1 MAGSDSRNFQSG
13 RNLDTVI
20 IDLSVPQVQDR
31 VETDLEK
38 VENLLHVCSSGHRGV
53 IDQLTG
59 HLIAAGGKRLRPVLT
74 SVCAGL
80 GPSPDAEAV
89 VKAATVVE
97 LSHLASLYHDDV
109 MDSAPTRRGAPSAQ
123 HLWGNNR
130 AILAGDVLFAEA
142 SSLVAD
148 LGPDSARHHAKAFER
163 MCVGQ
168 LNESFGPEDGDDPVD
183 FYIQVLAD
191 KTGALVAE
199 AAYFG
204 AIHAG
209 SDERTARIVQDF
221 GEKIG
226 VAFQIADDVIDL
238 GPSAEATG
246 KTPGTDLREGVRT
259 LPVLLLERQERAG
272 TLDSEGAALL
282 ARLHSDLTS
291 DAALDAVVSELREH
305 SVVEETRGLAQ
316 HWSDEAVRALDPLP
330 ESPVKEALVAF
341 AHLMVNRNA

>member
-1 MAGSDSRNFQSG
+1 MAGSDSRNSQSG

-38 VENLLHVCSSGHRGV
+38 VENLLRICSSGHRGV

-80 GPSPDAEAV
+80 GPTPEAEAV

-148 LGPDSARHHAKAFER
+148 LGPYSVRHHAKAFER
-163 MCVGQ
+163 MCIGQ
-168 LNESFGPEDGDDPVD
+168 LNESFGPEEDDDPVD
-183 FYIQVLAD
+183 FYIEVLAD

-209 SDERTARIVQDF
+209 ADERTARIVQEF
-221 GEKIG
+221 GENIG

-238 GPSAEATG
+238 GPSSEATG
-246 KTPGTDLREGVRT
+246 KRPGTDLREGVRT

-272 TLDSEGAALL
+272 TLDSQGIQLL
-282 ARLHSDLTS
+282 EKLRSDL
-291 DAALDAVVSELREH
+291 AADEVLDSVVAELRDH
-305 SVVEETRGLAQ
+305 PVVEETRGLAQ
-316 HWSDEAVRALDPLP
+316 QWADRGVKALDPLP
-330 ESPVKEALVAF
+330 ESAEKEALAAF
-341 AHLMVNRNA
+341 ARLMVNRHA